1 MTEIFIRENCLL
13 IALARLHCADE
24 DSKALMSVFSNMHG
38 MRGVEPSDFM
48 KKLEKMKKVYLKS
61 VIIPKNSK
69 EIKEIANHLNPG
81 SKYVLLPSIFGV
93 YNIFVSSPL
102 FKIIEQPENFK
113 FEVSGYCVSH
123 GKSGSRQQ
131 PGYLLFPPREGEISA
146 ETLQCEVRGGIQG
159 EDQDRPRLS
168 HRQRLLH
175 ADKVESF
182 LLS

>member
-1 MTEIFIRENCLL
+1 
-13 IALARLHCADE
+13 
-24 DSKALMSVFSNMHG
+24 MSVFSNMHG
-38 MRGVEPSDFM
+38 MRGVEPADFM

-123 GKSGSRQQ
+123 GKSGPRQQ
-131 PGYLLFPPREGEISA
+131 PG
-146 ETLQCEVRGGIQG
+146 
-159 EDQDRPRLS
+159 
-168 HRQRLLH
+168 
-175 ADKVESF
+175 
-182 LLS
+182 

>member
-123 GKSGSRQQ
+123 GQSG
-131 PGYLLFPPREGEISA
+131 P
-146 ETLQCEVRGGIQG
+146 
-159 EDQDRPRLS
+159 
-168 HRQRLLH
+168 
-175 ADKVESF
+175 
-182 LLS
+182 

>member
-1 MTEIFIRENCLL
+1 MIRSSGDWDEIFIRKNFL
-13 IALARLHCADE
+13 IIAPARLHCADE

-123 GKSGSRQQ
+123 GGSR
-131 PGYLLFPPREGEISA
+131 LRAEAAEIFS
-146 ETLQCEVRGGIQG
+146 
-159 EDQDRPRLS
+159 
-168 HRQRLLH
+168 
-175 ADKVESF
+175 
-182 LLS
+182 

>member
-1 MTEIFIRENCLL
+1 
-13 IALARLHCADE
+13 
-24 DSKALMSVFSNMHG
+24 MSVFSNMHG
-38 MRGVEPSDFM
+38 MRGVEPADFM

-123 GKSGSRQQ
+123 GKSGPRQQ

-175 ADKVESF
+175 ADKVESSF
-182 LLS
+182 FSPNSDSL